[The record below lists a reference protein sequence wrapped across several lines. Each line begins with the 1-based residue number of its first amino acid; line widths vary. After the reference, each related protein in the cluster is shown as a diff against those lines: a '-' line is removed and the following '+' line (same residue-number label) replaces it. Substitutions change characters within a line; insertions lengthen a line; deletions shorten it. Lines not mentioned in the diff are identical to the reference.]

1 MQRLGRYTLFAE
13 IASGGMATVHF
24 ARLTGEVGFA
34 RTVAVKRLHKNLA
47 SNPEF
52 ATMFLDEARLAA
64 RINHPNVVP
73 TLDVVSDKPTGE
85 VFVVMDYVHGEPLSR
100 LMRFVVGEVERIPF
114 DVVAAIMTNVL
125 HGLHAAHEVRDNK
138 GKALDLVH
146 RDVSPQNI
154 MVGADGVA
162 RVIDFGVA
170 KAKGR
175 SQESTQHGKVKGK
188 LGYMSPEQLAGKRI
202 DRRTDVYCAGI
213 VLWEM
218 LTLVRLFAHKDD
230 ATTLENM
237 FQHNVE
243 PPSAF
248 VEDIPPEVD
257 EVVMRAL
264 ARDPGDR
271 YDTAKQFAT
280 ALEEALPVATQAKV
294 AEWVETIAHAA
305 LQNRAQVLT
314 EIERATTVGMP
325 WDWWEPSTLQLSSG
339 IIRARRRRAWG
350 LGLAASVAAISVGAA
365 IHASTAKSVQRASDP
380 APPTPSAV
388 ASIDVTPLVM
398 PSETAPST
406 PVTAHPPPRPPPQQ
420 VMKDPCDP
428 PYTVD
433 RVGIRHYKLHCIH

>member
-1 MQRLGRYTLFAE
+1 
-13 IASGGMATVHF
+13 
-24 ARLTGEVGFA
+24 
-34 RTVAVKRLHKNLA
+34 
-47 SNPEF
+47 
-52 ATMFLDEARLAA
+52 
-64 RINHPNVVP
+64 
-73 TLDVVSDKPTGE
+73 
-85 VFVVMDYVHGEPLSR
+85 
-100 LMRFVVGEVERIPF
+100 
-114 DVVAAIMTNVL
+114 MTNVL

-162 RVIDFGVA
+162 RLIDFGVA

-175 SQESTQHGKVKGK
+175 AQEATQHGKVKGK
-188 LGYMSPEQLAGKRI
+188 LGYMSPEQLAGKRV
-202 DRRTDVYCAGI
+202 DRRTDVYCAGV

-218 LTLVRLFAHKDD
+218 LTLVRLFANKDD

-264 ARDPGDR
+264 ARDPKDR

-280 ALEEALPVATQAKV
+280 ALEEVLPVATQAKV
-294 AEWVETIAHAA
+294 AEWVEQIAHAA

-314 EIERATTVGMP
+314 EIERATQIGMP
-325 WDWWEPSTLQLSSG
+325 WDWWEPGTIEIASG
-339 IIRARRRRAWG
+339 VLRARRRRAWG
-350 LGLAASVAAISVGAA
+350 LGLAASVAAISVAAA
-365 IHASTAKSVQRASDP
+365 IHASAANPAARASDP
-380 APPTPSAV
+380 APPTPSTAASTAV
-388 ASIDVTPLVM
+388 NPLVM
-398 PSETAPST
+398 PSETAATATAST
-406 PVTAHPPPRPPPQQ
+406 HTPPPRPPQ
-420 VMKDPCDP
+420 VTKDPCDP